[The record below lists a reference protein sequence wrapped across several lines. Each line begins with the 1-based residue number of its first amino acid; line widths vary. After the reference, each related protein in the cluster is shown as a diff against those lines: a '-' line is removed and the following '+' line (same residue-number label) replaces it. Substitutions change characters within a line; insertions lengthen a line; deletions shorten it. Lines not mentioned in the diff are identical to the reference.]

1 MVEIIP
7 KTFEEIPSWQRILFY
22 FLIFLLIAVVVGFF
36 VLNYLYDE
44 AKDDLQVL
52 EKTLSEEK
60 APEIETLE
68 EEVFAYKKKF
78 DDFSFLFENHTL
90 TTRFFEFLE
99 SKTHPRIFF
108 SNIYLRPGQSEVN
121 LSGLS
126 DNFSSLGQQVSIL
139 KNEKLVKNVILSNV
153 AISEKGDIDFSLKIF
168 LKEELFEHS
177 TNSK

>member
-22 FLIFLLIAVVVGFF
+22 FLIFLLIAIVVGFF
-36 VLNYLYDE
+36 ALNYLNNE
-44 AKDDLQVL
+44 AKSYLLNL

-68 EEVFAYKKKF
+68 EEILTYKEKF

-90 TTRFFEFLE
+90 ATRFFEFLE
-99 SKTHPRIFF
+99 NKTHPRIFF
-108 SNIYLRPGQSEVN
+108 SNIYLSPGQSEVS

-126 DNFSSLGQQVSIL
+126 DKFLSLGQQISIF
-139 KNEKLVKNVILSNV
+139 KNERLVKNAILSNV
-153 AISEKGDIDFSLKIF
+153 AISEK
-168 LKEELFEHS
+168 
-177 TNSK
+177 